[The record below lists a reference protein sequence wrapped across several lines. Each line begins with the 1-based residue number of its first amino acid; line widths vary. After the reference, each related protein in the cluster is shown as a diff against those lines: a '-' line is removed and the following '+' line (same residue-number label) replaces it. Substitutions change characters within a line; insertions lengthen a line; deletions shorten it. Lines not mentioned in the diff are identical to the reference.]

1 MEKFFSIILSIY
13 NVEDYLKRCIDSILD
28 QKFTD
33 YEIILVDDGSTDSSS
48 EICDEYCKS
57 NSNIKVVHKE
67 NGGLSSARNS
77 GLEVADGK
85 YIFWVDADDWL
96 ESDALQILYNKIQE
110 YYPDIVTF
118 NHCKRPSDE
127 KVISS
132 LKKGIYYKEQLQ
144 EDIVPKIL
152 NEMWNYNFSVWSHV
166 YKREYIKQFSFVS
179 ERVIGSEDFL
189 FNLTVY
195 SYAESVLSIENC
207 LYNYDY
213 RPGSLVNRY
222 RKNLIVQYLELYNR
236 FCQVLNDTGNF
247 QKYRSQLA
255 NFYVWSSYWVSMGN
269 ECKFTKEHT
278 KKDGRQN
285 IKMLLSQKEF
295 RENLRLVSFREQ
307 LFKRKLILIL
317 LYMKATSL
325 IMNILK

>member
-13 NVEDYLKRCIDSILD
+13 NVEDYLNRCIDSILD

-48 EICDEYCKS
+48 EICDQYGKS

-96 ESDALQILYNKIQE
+96 ESDALQILYDKIRK

-118 NHCKRPSDE
+118 NYCRMPSYE

-132 LKKGIYYKEQLQ
+132 LKEGIYYKEQLQ
-144 EDIVPKIL
+144 EDIIPMIL
-152 NEMWNYNFSVWSHV
+152 NETWDYNFSVWSHV
-166 YKREYIKQFSFVS
+166 YKKEYIKQFSFIS
-179 ERVIGSEDFL
+179 ERVVGSEDFL
-189 FNLTVY
+189 FNLTAY
-195 SYAESVLSIENC
+195 SYAESVLVIESC

-222 RKNLIVQYLELYNR
+222 RKDLITQYLELYNH
-236 FCQVLNDTGNF
+236 FCQVLKDTENF
-247 QKYRSQLA
+247 RKYRRQLA
-255 NFYVWSSYWVSMGN
+255 NFYVWNSYWVSMGN
-269 ECKFTKEHT
+269 ECKITKEHS
-278 KKDGRQN
+278 KKDGKNN

-295 RENLRLVSFREQ
+295 HENLNLVSFREQ
-307 LFKRKLILIL
+307 PFKRKLILIL
-317 LYMKATSL
+317 LHIRATGL
-325 IMNILK
+325 ITNILK